1 MSASAAGIIVA
12 AGRGRRMGFDK
23 LLAPLC
29 GKPVLQWSLDAF
41 LEAQSIDRIVVV
53 TDEERFAAL
62 ELGTSKPVL
71 RADGDRDRFLSVI
84 RGLDAIPNP
93 PTHVAV
99 HDGARPLIQ
108 PAQIDQCLE
117 VARAEGAAA
126 LARRVT
132 ETLKKAD
139 DNQFTQSAVERDEL
153 WIMETPQAFRF
164 KMLRRAYSVAE
175 SRRLEVTD
183 DVSAAAA
190 IGVPS
195 KLIEN
200 PLPNLKITVPQD
212 LAVVEALMKSGLGR
226 ALEKAEE

>member
-1 MSASAAGIIVA
+1 MSARSAGIIVA

-41 LEAQSIDRIVVV
+41 LEAQSIDCIVVV

-62 ELGTSKPVL
+62 EL
-71 RADGDRDRFLSVI
+71 
-84 RGLDAIPNP
+84 
-93 PTHVAV
+93 
-99 HDGARPLIQ
+99 GARPLIQ